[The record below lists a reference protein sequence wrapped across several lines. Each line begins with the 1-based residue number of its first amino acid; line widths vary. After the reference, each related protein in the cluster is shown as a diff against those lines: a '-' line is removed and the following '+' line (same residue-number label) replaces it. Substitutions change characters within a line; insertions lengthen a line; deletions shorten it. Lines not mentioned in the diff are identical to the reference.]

1 MLRLKD
7 FPPLTARSQFDRAS
21 VLMVCDHAEIASI
34 WAEILQGRQLRVVLA
49 SSAEEAHRRSSEYSP
64 DLIVIDLNST
74 QLDGIR
80 IAQQIR
86 AGSDVPI
93 LFFTPREDEAHILDA
108 YQAGVDECVPKPVSP
123 ALFLAKV
130 IVWLHRS
137 LPLPPKNGNNLE
149 ISGLRMDAMRRH
161 VVTCTGAIVKLSNL
175 EFRLLYFLM
184 QHPGWVL
191 ESENIIQSV
200 WGYQGEGN
208 SALLK
213 NVILRLRRKIEPD
226 PSHPCYIYTEPGVGY
241 RFLQ

>member
-7 FPPLTARSQFDRAS
+7 FPPLTARSQIDRAS

-34 WAEILQGRQLRVVLA
+34 WAEILQHRHIQVVLA
-49 SSAEEAHRRSSEYSP
+49 NTAEEAHKRFTEQAP
-64 DLIVIDLNST
+64 DAIVIDVNSPR
-74 QLDGIR
+74 LDGTELVRRIR
-80 IAQQIR
+80 TS
-86 AGSDVPI
+86 SDIPI
-93 LFFTPREDEAHILDA
+93 LLFTPRNDEAHLLEA
-108 YQAGVDECVPKPVSP
+108 YQAGVDECEPKPVSP
-123 ALFLAKV
+123 ALFVAKV